1 MAKYQFSVSGSQL
14 TVSLVPVSNDVQ
26 PTSMTYLAPS
36 FKIGVEKINVYEYG
50 EPKQSFGFTE
60 IGEINGVEPTDLQDA
75 FDKLTSVTAN
85 FNGGG
90 ASTYKLISTAS
101 TNANVVKSSKGNLS
115 SIIAIGLTSDVRFLK
130 LYNKATSPTVGTDVP
145 ALTIPIPANT
155 QGAGIAISLKDSVEF
170 DLGISIAI
178 TSGSADNDT
187 GAIGAGDVIV
197 NLIYV

>member
-14 TVSLVPVSNDVQ
+14 TISLVPVLDDVQ

-36 FKIGVEKINVYEYG
+36 FKIGVGKINVYEYG
-50 EPKQSFGFTE
+50 QPKQSFSLTE
-60 IGEINGVEPTDLQDA
+60 IGEINGLEPTDLQDA
-75 FDKLTSVTAN
+75 FDKLTSVTAS

-90 ASTYKLISTAS
+90 ASTYKLISLAS
-101 TNANVVKSSKGNLS
+101 TNANVVKASKGNLS
-115 SIIAIGLTSDVRFLK
+115 SIIAIGLTSDVRYLK
-130 LYNKATSPTVGTDVP
+130 FYNKATAPTVGTDVP

-155 QGAGIAISLKDSVEF
+155 QGAGLAISLKDSVEF
-170 DLGISIAI
+170 DLGIGIAI